1 MNALEFKIEIRKV
14 KENLRGIT
22 IQFVTGRNV
31 KPYYS
36 LKQFGEAVLNEESQ
50 GSDFYITMV
59 WTENGTQRVNSFSQ
73 LKDIFFSEQ
82 VTGVSFSAH
91 YTPKTFNE
99 SLRYGFKYND

>member
-1 MNALEFKIEIRKV
+1 MSAPEFKIEIKKL

-50 GSDFYITMV
+50 GSDFYLTMV
-59 WTENGTQRVNSFSQ
+59 WTVNGTQRVNSFSELQ
-73 LKDIFFSEQ
+73 ELFITEQ

-91 YTPKTFNE
+91 YTPKSFNE
-99 SLRYGFKYND
+99 SLRYGYKYND